1 MTTNHTFG
9 PWRKA
14 AGIVS
19 NPRVIVE
26 DESGLTVCA
35 LSLRGALGDIN
46 RMNARADLIAAAPEL
61 LEALLAIV
69 SECCGPERPYSGDSY
84 LPEQFII
91 ASRAAIA
98 KAKGEQ
104 Q

>member
-61 LEALLAIV
+61 LAALQALVADFADYPA
-69 SECCGPERPYSGDSY
+69 SERPCHAFD
-84 LPEQFII
+84 L
-91 ASRAAIA
+91 ARAAIA

-104 Q
+104 A